1 MQQIS
6 AHEKIEGF
14 EPRIRAVVRPHK
26 SDALIVSM
34 DFNAQELRLIADDS
48 KDPNM
53 LACYVGDNLKDMHAI
68 TGAMIAHKKSESM
81 RELVKEASDKYR
93 DIDEAIYRVFTDLP
107 KSGDVVKAKI
117 YKEYRSLGKKVNFT
131 ALYGAMAEKVSAT
144 LMVSVQDAQDFLDA
158 RAEAFRVAE
167 SWKEDTIVRTAHEF
181 GYVRSRLGAKR
192 HLAPLL
198 DSNDRYI
205 SSKAERQASN
215 FRIQGSAAEM
225 TKLAEGRIWR
235 SGILDKY
242 DATIIGPIHDEIVA
256 SVAIKDLYP
265 FLKEMHACMVAP
277 YADMEI
283 AIESS
288 IEFGPN
294 MQDLVEI
301 GMRPT
306 DEAIAAGLKKL
317 EEMIA

>member
-1 MQQIS
+1 M
-6 AHEKIEGF
+6 
-14 EPRIRAVVRPHK
+14 
-26 SDALIVSM
+26 
-34 DFNAQELRLIADDS
+34 
-48 KDPNM
+48 
-53 LACYVGDNLKDMHAI
+53 
-68 TGAMIAHKKSESM
+68 
-81 RELVKEASDKYR
+81 
-93 DIDEAIYRVFTDLP
+93 
-107 KSGDVVKAKI
+107 
-117 YKEYRSLGKKVNFT
+117 YKEFRSLGKKVNFT

-167 SWKEDTIVRTAHEF
+167 AWKEDIIVRTAHDL

-198 DSNDRYI
+198 DSKERYI

-235 SGILDKY
+235 SGILDRY
-242 DATIIGPIHDEIVA
+242 DATVIGPIHDEIVA
-256 SVAIKDLYP
+256 SVAVKDLYP
-265 FLKEMHACMVAP
+265 FLKEMHACMVEP
-277 YADMEI
+277 YADMQI
-283 AIESS
+283 AVESS

-306 DEAIAAGLKKL
+306 DEAITEGLRKL
-317 EEMIA
+317 KEMGM